1 MWLLVYILH
10 EDRFLTEVLE
20 ELIETGVSGATI
32 LDSVGMFH
40 YLTQEIPIFAGFRSL
55 LEGTNP
61 QNKMLLS
68 VIKEK
73 KLLKQSIE
81 AIDHAVGGI
90 AKGERGV
97 LFTIK
102 IDHFLGPEISDSSSS

>member
-1 MWLLVYILH
+1 MWLLFYVLH

-20 ELIETGVSGATI
+20 ELVEIGVSGGTI

-73 KLLKQSIE
+73 KLLNQAIE

-90 AKGERGV
+90 AKGERGI
-97 LFTIK
+97 LFTLK
-102 IDHFLGPEISDSSSS
+102 IDHFLGPEQIEPSSS